1 MKRLLCKQHLR
12 YIPKLE
18 PFVFDE
24 ADKTPTNLDTTRSRV
39 ETDVFFQSAFY
50 TRFPPPPLGAFDPC
64 FQKWAETVLFAYMLQ
79 LIRSAYSPASTIYQT
94 VLEQYF
100 QASREYADALLRCW
114 GAFLPSQVKSLWEI
128 DGPIPNGSNRG
139 IVSQRPR

>member
-1 MKRLLCKQHLR
+1 MKRLLRKQHLR
-12 YIPKLE
+12 YISKLE
-18 PFVFDE
+18 PFDFDG
-24 ADKTPTNLDTTRSRV
+24 ADRTLTNRDTAQFHV
-39 ETDVFFQSAFY
+39 ENDFFFQSAFY

-79 LIRSAYSPASTIYQT
+79 LIPSAFSPASTIYRT

-114 GAFLPSQVKSLWEI
+114 GAFLPSQVKTLWEI
-128 DGPIPNGSNRG
+128 DGPIPNGANKG
-139 IVSQRPR
+139 IISQQPR